1 MVTILQLPSFKRSFK
16 KFHHNQQKIIE
27 DIILYLSEEPTA
39 GTMKK
44 GDLQGIRVYKFR
56 ISRQQYLLAYSFYEE
71 KLILELIEIDTHENF
86 YRDLKRS

>member
-1 MVTILQLPSFKRSFK
+1 MVTILQLPAFQRSFK
-16 KFHHNQQKIIE
+16 KFHKNQQKIIE
-27 DIILYLSEEPTA
+27 DVILYLSEEPTA

-44 GDLQGIRVYKFR
+44 GDLQGIRVYKFG